1 MQTLSSSE
9 DDKVSGVTTMD
20 EQIEAVAY
28 TIAEAALEKK
38 ALDVMILDVRSLVN
52 YCDYFILA
60 SGRGERQ
67 VQAIAD
73 GVGQVMAEAG
83 YKPRGQEGL
92 TTGLWGILDYGDVVF
107 HIFRQDERDKY
118 ALERLWGD
126 APRLELEVPA
136 ELQTPSFGGISYD
149 R

>member
-1 MQTLSSSE
+1 MQNP
-9 DDKVSGVTTMD
+9 VTSD
-20 EQIEAVAY
+20 ETIEAVAY
-28 TIAEAALEKK
+28 AIAEAALEKK

-52 YCDYFILA
+52 YCDYFVLA

-73 GVGQVMAEAG
+73 GVGQVMSEQG
-83 YKPRGQEGL
+83 YRPRGQEGL
-92 TTGLWGILDYGDVVF
+92 STGLWGVLDYGDVVF

-126 APRLELEVPA
+126 APRLELEVPP
-136 ELQTPSFGGISYD
+136 EQQTHGFSAALMG